1 MKKVKVISF
10 LVFFVILLTGCDVGD
25 IYYVYD
31 KNYMKQVES
40 NFDSKI
46 KDPKIRDITNEIL
59 LSTQMRIKLSKIPNM
74 TLLVI
79 QSYKVSDELK
89 DKLKNE
95 KININ
100 FDSESRTYDTC
111 DFINEKNWI
120 CKNFGGSGFGYE
132 MKNGDLYKDSYK
144 LIKKFSFGT

>member
-1 MKKVKVISF
+1 MKKIKVIF
-10 LVFFVILLTGCDVGD
+10 ILVFFINLLTGCDVGA

-31 KNYMKQVES
+31 KNYMRQLEN

-46 KDPKIRDITNEIL
+46 KNSIIRDLTNEVL
-59 LSTQMRIKLSKIPNM
+59 LSTQMRIKLSKTPNT

-89 DKLKNE
+89 DKFKKE
-95 KININ
+95 KINIK

-120 CKNFGGSGFGYE
+120 CKNYGGSGFGYE
-132 MKNGDLYKDSYK
+132 MKNGDLYKDGYK